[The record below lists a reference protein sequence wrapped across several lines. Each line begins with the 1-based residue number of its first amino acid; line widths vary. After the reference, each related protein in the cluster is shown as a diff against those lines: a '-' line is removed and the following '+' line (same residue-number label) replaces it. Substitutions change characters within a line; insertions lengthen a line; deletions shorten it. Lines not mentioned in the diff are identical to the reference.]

1 VAPIDLINSS
11 FAAADTTGNAIAFT
25 LWHTI
30 NCRRAW
36 RKLCDEIRV
45 LKKEE
50 LTSTRLSH
58 LKYLNAVIE
67 ESTHILLCLI

>member
-1 VAPIDLINSS
+1 MTNGS
-11 FAAADTTGNAIAFT
+11 FAAADTTGNAMAFT
-25 LWHTI
+25 FWHTV

-36 RKLCDEIRV
+36 RKLCDEIRG

-67 ESTHILLCLI
+67 ESTPVLTWLI